1 MNDWWCVIICCLI
14 DDHSNRSRHKK
25 KDRLEKHSRYR
36 KDFFRSLDRVHRQLR
51 QRKIPRCSLQDQSS
65 SAWRR
70 LYDSRNDQGMIT
82 LTGFDHAAFDFLC
95 GIFAPVFDSY
105 TQFVPP
111 GTSCFE
117 RTKQPKKGRPRMI
130 RPEDCLGLVLV
141 WTRTRGPLNVLQLVF
156 GLTYTNLLVYLRFGI
171 RLFVETFRH
180 DPLASVSI
188 PSAETIETF
197 QDAFA
202 VRHPLLNDCWATM
215 DGLKL
220 YLQQSG
226 NAVIQERYYN
236 GWTHDHYVTS
246 VFCFC
251 PDGTIP
257 IAFFNVPGSVHDSQ
271 VAEFGN
277 IYNRLEEVYLSTGA
291 KCCIDSAF
299 GNVTREYLY
308 KSCQDLLGSNAP
320 TRQERLLDLQKKRQA
335 TSARQT
341 AEWGML
347 TLQAS
352 FPRLKDRFVYEER
365 GERRITLKMLVLIYN
380 MRARMVGINQILN
393 TYVPR
398 LMWDA
403 NEDVNF

>member
-1 MNDWWCVIICCLI
+1 M
-14 DDHSNRSRHKK
+14 
-25 KDRLEKHSRYR
+25 
-36 KDFFRSLDRVHRQLR
+36 
-51 QRKIPRCSLQDQSS
+51 
-65 SAWRR
+65 
-70 LYDSRNDQGMIT
+70 
-82 LTGFDHAAFDFLC
+82 TGFDCDS
-95 GIFAPVFDSY
+95 FDSLLVKFGPMFDGH
-105 TQFVPP
+105 TPFDESGMIVE
-111 GTSCFE
+111 FE
-117 RTKQPKKGRPRMI
+117 YVTGRKR
-130 RPEDCLGLVLV
+130 EVQSADCLGLALI

-156 GLTYTNLLVYLRFGI
+156 GLTLTNLSVYLRFGI
-171 RLFVETFRH
+171 RLIVETFRD

-188 PSAETIETF
+188 PSAEKIETF
-197 QDAFA
+197 KAAFA

-226 NAVIQERYYN
+226 NTDIQERYYN

-257 IAFFNVPGSVHDSQ
+257 IAFFNISGSVHDSQ
-271 VAEFGN
+271 VAEFGE
-277 IYNRLEEVYLSTGA
+277 IYDKLEDVYLSTGA
-291 KCCIDSAF
+291 KCCVDLAF
-299 GNVTREYLY
+299 SNVSRDYLY
-308 KSCQDLLGSNAP
+308 KSCQDLLGSSAP
-320 TRQERLLDLQKKRQA
+320 THRERILDLQKKREA
-335 TSARQT
+335 TSAQQT

-347 TLQAS
+347 VLQAS

-365 GERRITLKMLVLIYN
+365 GERRIVLKMMVLLYN

-393 TYVPR
+393 TYMPR